1 MCQGGCGLGCDHRGV
16 EGTTIAWSLGRCE
29 QQRQQEEH
37 TTQQHHT
44 TPNNAAMRT
53 PKWREGGG
61 RGEGE
66 CMYNE
71 QNMTLLQI
79 VMRMKE
85 SVDFVY
91 SGLARLVP
99 RAPILSFKIVPEIK
113 KKRLTGQIRWA
124 TQLLSFGTYPRSNFR
139 LNFLDNGFPQV
150 GTTQAKMECLRSS
163 KKYFRFGLLFAE
175 LDSNAIPFLSGQFAR
190 CVGRKAPLLESSFT
204 EEGYPQ
210 GMG

>member
-16 EGTTIAWSLGRCE
+16 EGTTITWSLGRCE

-53 PKWREGGG
+53 PKWRGRGG
-61 RGEGE
+61 RGEGGGKDIYFDNE

-79 VMRMKE
+79 AMRMKE

-91 SGLARLVP
+91 NGLGWLPAR
-99 RAPILSFKIVPEIK
+99 
-113 KKRLTGQIRWA
+113 
-124 TQLLSFGTYPRSNFR
+124 RS
-139 LNFLDNGFPQV
+139 
-150 GTTQAKMECLRSS
+150 
-163 KKYFRFGLLFAE
+163 
-175 LDSNAIPFLSGQFAR
+175 
-190 CVGRKAPLLESSFT
+190 
-204 EEGYPQ
+204 
-210 GMG
+210 